1 MFAAIPYN
9 KPFLSQA
16 TIFAQEDVKAPLLNF
31 FKTKGNVSKKK
42 ANRFRAHLYLAYFL
56 AYENNL
62 CK

>member
-42 ANRFRAHLYLAYFL
+42 QIDSGPICIWLIS
-56 AYENNL
+56 
-62 CK
+62 